1 MLTPLSKMDVTS
13 PFGWRTHPITKEK
26 SFHNGIDLR
35 GAIGTP
41 CYAIADG
48 KVLISATHKNLGNY
62 LVIDHENFLTVYAH
76 LNKKI
81 AKFKTIK
88 AGDVV
93 GEVGSTGA
101 STGPHLHFEIRVG
114 EYVSDKYFWDTS
126 KGQYPNS
133 VDPMGFINPDYRKQ
147 VKDTLGL
154 ADETMEYLD
163 KYRFADA
170 LYKKISEHIKS

>member
-1 MLTPLSKMDVTS
+1 MDVTS
-13 PFGWRTHPITKEK
+13 PFGWRIHPIDKTKQ
-26 SFHNGIDLR
+26 FHNGIDLK
-35 GAIGTP
+35 ASLGTP
-41 CYAIADG
+41 TISIKPG
-48 KVLISATHKNLGNY
+48 KILISKFHKNLGYY
-62 LVIDHENFLTVYAH
+62 LVIDHDGFLSVYCHLQKLGLPAGTVV
-76 LNKKI
+76 KE
-81 AKFKTIK
+81 
-88 AGDVV
+88 GDIV
-93 GEVGSTGA
+93 GYVGSSGKSNGA
-101 STGPHLHFEIRVG
+101 HLHFEIRVG

-147 VKDTLGL
+147 VKDTLDL